1 MDDFMSDEE
10 NENVSDIDPEELQKM
25 LAVIKNQNIYNDSL
39 LVKQIFSIGF
49 GFF

>member
-25 LAVIKNQNIYNDSL
+25 LEVNKITNHSRA
-39 LVKQIFSIGF
+39 F
-49 GFF
+49 